1 MPDNRL
7 TTLNAVH
14 LSDTTKGWAEA
25 LNDNFAELDER
36 KTDIGDTSTLVHDG
50 SYVHTD
56 NNFTDAYKAK
66 LDNAEQNVQSDWNQS
81 DSTADDY
88 IKNKPENLVQDASY
102 VHTDNNY
109 TSAEKN
115 KLAGVAAGAEVNV
128 QSDWNESDNT
138 SDAYIA
144 NKPTLGTAAAKD
156 FTTSVTQN
164 SGDLVTSGAVF
175 SAIDNLPEPMV
186 FKGTLGTGGTITT
199 LPTAAASNE
208 GYTYKVITA
217 GTYASQTAKVGDV
230 FVSNGSAWVLI
241 PAGDDIEDT
250 WRAINVNGTQLKGNG
265 ITSGA
270 INFKNG
276 GNVTV
281 TGSGSD
287 ITLGVASGYS
297 IPSTTQ
303 QTAWTNKQDA
313 LDAQTAYTAKGTS
326 TKVPTITTNALGQVT
341 AITET
346 DIAFPTVDISGKMDK
361 ANPEGTGKFILN
373 RKSGSSVSYGDYS
386 FTAGYSNV
394 AKGNESVAFGYGN
407 TASGVGSF
415 VEGIGNTASGA
426 SSHAEGNMTTA
437 SAGSCHAEGFDTIA
451 SKLAQHVFGE
461 YNIED
466 TESNPLSRRIDNRT
480 EYGRYVEIVGNGTAD
495 NARSNARTL
504 DWNGNETLAGNI
516 KLGNH
521 TTIANNSSSDIT
533 VNLPSSAGTIAT
545 QEYVQSQIGSIDQKV
560 VLSFDATGWTAGDDG
575 YYTKTIATT
584 KYPINCFNNNNKVVM
599 ATLGVTKSG
608 TAVTAITIESDEP
621 FAGYVVAL

>member
-7 TTLNAVH
+7 EKLNAVY
-14 LSDTTKGWAEA
+14 LSETTKNWAEA
-25 LNDNFAELDER
+25 LNNNFAELDER

-66 LDNAEQNVQSDWNQS
+66 LDEAEQNVQSDWNQS

-88 IKNKPENLVQDASY
+88 IK
-102 VHTDNNY
+102 
-109 TSAEKN
+109 
-115 KLAGVAAGAEVNV
+115 
-128 QSDWNESDNT
+128 
-138 SDAYIA
+138 

-208 GYTYKVITA
+208 GFTYKVITD
-217 GTYASQTAKVGDV
+217 GTYASQAAKVGDV

-241 PAGDDIEDT
+241 PSGDDVEDT

-281 TGSGSD
+281 TGSGDD

-303 QTAWTNKQDA
+303 QNTWTNKQDA
-313 LDAQTAYTAKGTS
+313 LDAQTAYTSKGTS
-326 TKVPTITTNALGQVT
+326 TKVPQITTNSLGQVT
-341 AITET
+341 GITE
-346 DIAFPTVDISGKMDK
+346 VDISY
-361 ANPEGTGKFILN
+361 PE
-373 RKSGSSVSYGDYS
+373 V
-386 FTAGYSNV
+386 
-394 AKGNESVAFGYGN
+394 
-407 TASGVGSF
+407 
-415 VEGIGNTASGA
+415 
-426 SSHAEGNMTTA
+426 
-437 SAGSCHAEGFDTIA
+437 
-451 SKLAQHVFGE
+451 
-461 YNIED
+461 
-466 TESNPLSRRIDNRT
+466 
-480 EYGRYVEIVGNGTAD
+480 
-495 NARSNARTL
+495 
-504 DWNGNETLAGNI
+504 
-516 KLGNH
+516 
-521 TTIANNSSSDIT
+521 
-533 VNLPSSAGTIAT
+533 
-545 QEYVQSQIGSIDQKV
+545 DQKV

-584 KYPINCFNNNNKVVM
+584 KYPINCFNSNNKVVM